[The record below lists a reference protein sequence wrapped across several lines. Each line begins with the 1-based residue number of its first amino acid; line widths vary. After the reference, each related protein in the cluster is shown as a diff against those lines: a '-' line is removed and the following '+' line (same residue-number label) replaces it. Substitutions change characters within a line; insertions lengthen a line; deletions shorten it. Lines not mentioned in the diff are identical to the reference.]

1 MRRLMLAFTCIL
13 FMIHA
18 ECQNKYQTETF
29 NPKVDSIAEA
39 LVALAMN
46 HPTIHSSENFALQFK
61 YIYMRSKT
69 AWLNTVVFQAN
80 ANEFTIKNLT
90 ASDPNKYNTLYPRY
104 NVGLTVP
111 LGIFVNNPKQTKSD
125 YYKYK
130 STSDQIEAEKRNMR
144 EQVLDAYHS
153 YVMNKQLLSL
163 SQQLVHDWELIY
175 LSNEDKF
182 KKGEITLDV
191 FYGTTRIYN
200 DQLNRQIT
208 LTTTLQNDES
218 KLENL
223 IGMNINDALVMIK
236 NRSGH

>member
-1 MRRLMLAFTCIL
+1 
-13 FMIHA
+13 MIHA

-29 NPKVDSIAEA
+29 NPNVDSIAES

-46 HPTIHSSENFALQFK
+46 HPSVHSSENFANQFK

-80 ANEFTIKNLT
+80 ANEFTIANLT
-90 ASDPNKYNTLYPRY
+90 ASDQNKYNTLYPRY
-104 NVGLTVP
+104 NIGLTVP
-111 LGIFVNNPKQTKSD
+111 LGIFINNPKQTKSD
-125 YYKYK
+125 YYKYQ
-130 STSDQIEAEKRNMR
+130 STADLIDVEKRNLR
-144 EQVLDAYHS
+144 EQVLNAYHS
-153 YVMNKQLLSL
+153 YIMNKQLLSL

-182 KKGEITLDV
+182 KKGEISLDV
-191 FYGTTRIYN
+191 FYSTTRIYN

-208 LTTTLQNDES
+208 LTTAFQNDEAR
-218 KLENL
+218 LENL

-236 NRSGH
+236 NKSGH